1 MLTLTSDF
9 TFKNDERSCTFIKY
23 YDGSFL
29 FKKLIETEMAGITK
43 LQKEGDLGKFLEKN
57 QGYLVVVFF
66 SAEWS
71 EESKLMADVVGE
83 MVKSEQLSRT
93 TRFVQLDA
101 EEFEDTS
108 MKYNVEA
115 VPTFVLLRV

>member
-1 MLTLTSDF
+1 
-9 TFKNDERSCTFIKY
+9 
-23 YDGSFL
+23 
-29 FKKLIETEMAGITK
+29 MAGITK

>member
-1 MLTLTSDF
+1 
-9 TFKNDERSCTFIKY
+9 
-23 YDGSFL
+23 
-29 FKKLIETEMAGITK
+29 MASITK
-43 LQKEGDLGKFLEKN
+43 LQKEGDLDKFLEKN

-83 MVKSEQLSRT
+83 MVKSEQLSKT

-101 EEFEDTS
+101 EEFEETS

>member
-1 MLTLTSDF
+1 
-9 TFKNDERSCTFIKY
+9 
-23 YDGSFL
+23 
-29 FKKLIETEMAGITK
+29 MASITK
-43 LQKEGDLGKFLEKN
+43 LQKEGDLDKFLEKN

-101 EEFEDTS
+101 EEFEETS